1 MEIGGGMEKAIG
13 VNIDHV
19 IESGIDGRV
28 IESEIVHALRCD
40 RSNVHHHGD
49 RILHPYNN
57 QEWENEHAL

>member
-1 MEIGGGMEKAIG
+1 MGIGGGMEKEIG

-40 RSNVHHHGD
+40 HSNVHHPGD

-57 QEWENEHAL
+57 QE